1 MKRLIAC
8 MLALLLASTLLLAIP
23 ACADEYMKYVNKD
36 TLEAHEEPDPDSRVV
51 KKLKGGTRVTL
62 SGDILL
68 GSKYTSILLEDSK
81 HGGQMEAWV
90 LTKYLSD
97 EMPPKYCKHEWGKW
111 RVIDEPTCTHTGERE
126 RTCKI
131 CGTTKTEKLPMLEH
145 EFGKWRII
153 EEATCVDEGERM
165 RICKLC
171 GYEDRE
177 YYYADHEFGSWKVTE
192 EPTCTE
198 TGLRV
203 RRCRVCGYE
212 EEEVMDKLPHEYEWR
227 VIEKATD
234 HSAGIRAKICKVC
247 GHNGGEESFDPKGT
261 LRRNDRGDDVRALQQ
276 QLVEQGYL
284 NAGGADGVYGGGTER
299 AVTQFQKDQGL
310 EPDGVAWPQTIK
322 RLNHDFG
329 PWQTVKEM
337 TRTEAGERIRVCK
350 DCGYEQREAI
360 EPQPRFERGR
370 RGEDIRALQQIM
382 KQLGY
387 DAGGI
392 DGIYGR
398 KLDAAYASF
407 AADHDLV
414 AEDGVIRPG
423 DVDAVVN
430 AWLDIQTDEAWKGE
444 GRSKSPVNLALT
456 VTPADKAD
464 DSNMVTYSWSLT
476 NLGSARCTFTAL
488 LLTFGE
494 TPDFRSGDMT
504 MVLDRV
510 ELKPNAANSASGSFT
525 VDMDWGEGSLNFAA
539 LADYDKSGEKWLSN
553 AVSFE
558 NESAPAVR
566 TVSPLARNVDVNRL
580 ADGAWP
586 VAFDP
591 GDVFAGKSGIYLNAV
606 HIFTQDQ
613 YDAAEIDGL
622 KVGDSIVVE
631 GATIE
636 VQSVE
641 RDGAVTINGGLDGDN
656 GVVLW
661 LDEDTGAYRVAGYDD
676 LATYTEQGV
685 TTLMLDESATYTD
698 ASDPKKIP
706 FIIRGK
712 DIVGAITKSDG
723 NPDFN
728 EYNTTVT
735 VEKGKV
741 VAISHIYTP

>member
-1 MKRLIAC
+1 
-8 MLALLLASTLLLAIP
+8 
-23 ACADEYMKYVNKD
+23 
-36 TLEAHEEPDPDSRVV
+36 
-51 KKLKGGTRVTL
+51 
-62 SGDILL
+62 
-68 GSKYTSILLEDSK
+68 
-81 HGGQMEAWV
+81 
-90 LTKYLSD
+90 
-97 EMPPKYCKHEWGKW
+97 
-111 RVIDEPTCTHTGERE
+111 
-126 RTCKI
+126 
-131 CGTTKTEKLPMLEH
+131 
-145 EFGKWRII
+145 
-153 EEATCVDEGERM
+153 
-165 RICKLC
+165 
-171 GYEDRE
+171 
-177 YYYADHEFGSWKVTE
+177 
-192 EPTCTE
+192 
-198 TGLRV
+198 
-203 RRCRVCGYE
+203 
-212 EEEVMDKLPHEYEWR
+212 
-227 VIEKATD
+227 
-234 HSAGIRAKICKVC
+234 
-247 GHNGGEESFDPKGT
+247 
-261 LRRNDRGDDVRALQQ
+261 
-276 QLVEQGYL
+276 
-284 NAGGADGVYGGGTER
+284 
-299 AVTQFQKDQGL
+299 
-310 EPDGVAWPQTIK
+310 
-322 RLNHDFG
+322 
-329 PWQTVKEM
+329 
-337 TRTEAGERIRVCK
+337 
-350 DCGYEQREAI
+350 
-360 EPQPRFERGR
+360 
-370 RGEDIRALQQIM
+370 
-382 KQLGY
+382 
-387 DAGGI
+387 
-392 DGIYGR
+392 
-398 KLDAAYASF
+398 
-407 AADHDLV
+407 
-414 AEDGVIRPG
+414 
-423 DVDAVVN
+423 
-430 AWLDIQTDEAWKGE
+430 
-444 GRSKSPVNLALT
+444 VNLALT

-539 LADYDKSGEKWLSN
+539 LADYDKNGAKWLSN

-591 GDVFAGKSGIYLNAV
+591 GDVFAGKSGISLNAV

-613 YDAAEIDGL
+613 YDAAEIDAL

-712 DIVGAITKSDG
+712 DIVGAITKSGD